1 MLFWVVNFKAN
12 YEIVMASMPDIY
24 SFSLFRSFFFFFF
37 LNYDHD
43 IKIKKLKKKPIIK
56 SEIISQASE

>member
-12 YEIVMASMPDIY
+12 YEIVMASMPAIY
-24 SFSLFRSFFFFFF
+24 SFSLFRSYFFF

>member
-1 MLFWVVNFKAN
+1 MLVWVVKAN

-24 SFSLFRSFFFFFF
+24 SFSLFRSYFFF

-43 IKIKKLKKKPIIK
+43 IKIKKLKKNKTIIK